1 MVVVVVV
8 SAEEEAMASGADEEE
23 EEEDKRGAPRSS
35 DFLPARP
42 GARFLAPA
50 IDCVDVVIGVEVLSR
65 LGIAEEVEDVRGAM
79 LAIREL
85 EVTLDTDPDLVM
97 RVVRDVLALSSRV
110 LVKARGRGIV
120 GGGDMTTE
128 LVVVVVVVVVVGT
141 ETIDMDVFL
150 LPALPRLAGVV
161 ADDEMDMIVGEVV
174 LLTGGRD
181 VGVVDMSLGRVRGEV
196 IVEGDS
202 AEGAYGV

>member
-1 MVVVVVV
+1 
-8 SAEEEAMASGADEEE
+8 MASGADEEE
-23 EEEDKRGAPRSS
+23 EEDRRGAPRSS

-42 GARFLAPA
+42 VARFLAPA
-50 IDCVDVVIGVEVLSR
+50 VDCVDVDVVIGVEVLSR
-65 LGIAEEVEDVRGAM
+65 LGIAEAVEDVRGAM

-174 LLTGGRD
+174 LLTRGWE
-181 VGVVDMSLGRVRGEV
+181 VGVVGMSLGRARGEV